1 MKKLLFA
8 ISSFAALCAISCTTG
23 HDNVETVTM
32 REVTMTITSAIKSDY
47 ISEDNTRVSYDDIAA
62 SWEQGDVINACF
74 VTDQGQK
81 IEGTFTATADGNTT
95 DFIGTI
101 SVPEANTTITKVFAY
116 YSGDNIGGITLN
128 HEGNGSL
135 EFDMPVVQDGD
146 ITKHNMGVA
155 VLNESFV
162 IESTVETVELPAGL
176 VFSPIFSR
184 LDIVL
189 EGFDGQ
195 TIRDIQI
202 YITDMQNNRPENFH
216 AHAVMDLTTGQTVY
230 SGDDEM
236 VRISPVEQ
244 KSEYWA
250 SLLPLDVT
258 TEPSKLDVVIFA
270 DKKYTASF
278 AVKDIEIGMRYR
290 VTVNTGTANTE
301 EITYVNGDNFG
312 ELINANKN
320 GNFVMSEDIT
330 WTDVSIPVIE
340 DFEGTFDGNGHTI
353 DVSNATGSGSM
364 MQGGIFNTTTGDAS
378 IKNLN
383 VEGGD
388 RAIDMAEGGYIV
400 GKVNSGTLTLDNI
413 HVKGNIIATRIDGA
427 THLFAGGLV
436 GFVPSNS
443 IITANNCS
451 FSGSVTVDQDELWTN
466 PSMKNAYVGGLV
478 GSIETGGTFSIES
491 DYSGNEV
498 GNASTITNCTVY
510 DATITNTRR
519 GSTDGPSWGIATN
532 KELYTGGIAGRC
544 SGIISNCVI
553 KNSTIKGI
561 DDGNGSGKQ
570 AKPVLG
576 NDWYEN
582 TNNANNTYT
591 NVTVNGTLR
600 NGTYNAGPKYSDL

>member
-1 MKKLLFA
+1 
-8 ISSFAALCAISCTTG
+8 
-23 HDNVETVTM
+23 
-32 REVTMTITSAIKSDY
+32 MTITSAIKSDY

-388 RAIDMAEGGYIV
+388 RAIDMAEGGYLV

-413 HVKGNIIATRIDGA
+413 HVNGHITATRNDDA
-427 THLFAGGLV
+427 KHLFAGGIV
-436 GFVPSNS
+436 GFVPTGSA
-443 IITANNCS
+443 IIANNCS
-451 FSGSVTVDQDELWTN
+451 FKGSVTIEQTTTLWRDV
-466 PSMKNAYVGGLV
+466 KNAYAGGIV
-478 GSIETGGTFSIES
+478 GSVETGGTFSGS
-491 DYSGNEV
+491 DYQGSEA
-498 GNASTITNCTVY
+498 GNASSITNCTVE
-510 DATITNTRR
+510 AIINNT
-519 GSTDGPSWGIATN
+519 SNANWGADIYN
-532 KELYTGGIAGRC
+532 QEIYTGGIAGRC
-544 SGIISNCVI
+544 TGIIANCQVI
-553 KNSTIKGI
+553 NSTITGLEE
-561 DDGNGSGKQ
+561 GNGSGRQ
-570 AKPVLG
+570 AKPILG
-576 NDWYEN
+576 NDWHEN

>member
-23 HDNVETVTM
+23 HDNAETVTM

-195 TIRDIQI
+195 TIKDIQI

-388 RAIDMAEGGYIV
+388 RAIDMAEGGYLV

-413 HVKGNIIATRIDGA
+413 HVNGHITATRNDDA
-427 THLFAGGLV
+427 KHLFAGGIV
-436 GFVPSNS
+436 GFVPTGSA
-443 IITANNCS
+443 IIANNCS
-451 FSGSVTVDQDELWTN
+451 FKGSVTIEQTTTLWRDV
-466 PSMKNAYVGGLV
+466 KNAYAGGIV
-478 GSIETGGTFSIES
+478 GSVETGGTFSGS
-491 DYSGNEV
+491 DYQGSEA
-498 GNASTITNCTVY
+498 GNASSITNCTVE
-510 DATITNTRR
+510 AIINNT
-519 GSTDGPSWGIATN
+519 SNANWGADIYN
-532 KELYTGGIAGRC
+532 QEIYTGGIAGRC
-544 SGIISNCVI
+544 TGIIANCQVI
-553 KNSTIKGI
+553 NSTITGLEE
-561 DDGNGSGKQ
+561 GNGSGRQ
-570 AKPVLG
+570 AKPILG
-576 NDWYEN
+576 NDWHEN

>member
-23 HDNVETVTM
+23 HDNAETVTM
-32 REVTMTITSAIKSDY
+32 REVTITITSAIKSDY

-216 AHAVMDLTTGQTVY
+216 AHAVMDLATGQTVY

-236 VRISPVEQ
+236 VRISPIEQ

-388 RAIDMAEGGYIV
+388 RAIDMAEGGYLV

-413 HVKGNIIATRIDGA
+413 HVNGHITATRNDDA
-427 THLFAGGLV
+427 KHLFAGGIV
-436 GFVPSNS
+436 GFVPTGSA
-443 IITANNCS
+443 IIANNCS
-451 FSGSVTVDQDELWTN
+451 FKGSVTIEQTATWWRDV
-466 PSMKNAYVGGLV
+466 KNAYAGGIV
-478 GSIETGGTFSIES
+478 GSVETGRSFSVSPNYQGSE
-491 DYSGNEV
+491 D
-498 GNASTITNCTVY
+498 GNASSITNCTVE
-510 DATITNTRR
+510 AVINNTSNASS
-519 GSTDGPSWGIATN
+519 GLDIYNTEI
-532 KELYTGGIAGRC
+532 YTGGIAGRC
-544 SGIISNCVI
+544 SGIISNCQVI
-553 KNSTIKGI
+553 NSTITGFEG
-561 DDGNGSGKQ
+561 GNGSGRQ
-570 AKPVLG
+570 AKPILG

-600 NGTYNAGPKYSDL
+600 TGTYNAGPKYSDL

>member
-8 ISSFAALCAISCTTG
+8 ISSFAALCATSCTTS
-23 HDNVETVTM
+23 DNNADMVSM

-47 ISEDNTRVSYDDIAA
+47 ISEDQTRVSYNDLEA

-116 YSGDNIGGITLN
+116 YSGDNIGDITLN
-128 HEGNGSL
+128 HEGNGLL

-216 AHAVMDLTTGQTVY
+216 AHAVMDLTTGETVY
-230 SGDDEM
+230 SGDDKM
-236 VRISPVEQ
+236 VRITPSEQ

-258 TEPSKLDVVIFA
+258 TEPSKLDVIVLA
-270 DKKYTASF
+270 DRKYTASF
-278 AVKDIEIGMRYR
+278 AVNDIKIGMRYR
-290 VTVNTGTANTE
+290 VTVNAATANAE
-301 EITYVNGDNFG
+301 DITYVNGDNLE
-312 ELINANKN
+312 ELINENKS
-320 GNFVMSEDIT
+320 GNFILSEDIT
-330 WTDVSIPVIE
+330 WSGVPIPVIE
-340 DFEGTFDGNGHTI
+340 NFAGTFDGNGHTI

-388 RAIDMAEGGYIV
+388 RAIDMAEGGYLV

-436 GFVPSNS
+436 GFVPANS
-443 IITANNCS
+443 VITVNDCS

-466 PSMKNAYVGGLV
+466 ISMKNAYVGGIV
-478 GSIETGGTFSIES
+478 GAVETGGTFAIEG
-491 DYSGNEV
+491 DYNGNEV

-544 SGIISNCVI
+544 SGIISNCAI
-553 KNSTIKGI
+553 TNSTIKGI
-561 DDGNGSGKQ
+561 ENGNGSGKQ
-570 AKPVLG
+570 AKPILG

>member
-23 HDNVETVTM
+23 HDNAETVTM

-258 TEPSKLDVVIFA
+258 TEPSKLDVIVFA

-364 MQGGIFNTTTGDAS
+364 LQGGIFNTTTGDAS

-388 RAIDMAEGGYIV
+388 RAIDMAEGGYLV

-436 GFVPSNS
+436 GFVPANS
-443 IITANNCS
+443 VITVNDCS

-466 PSMKNAYVGGLV
+466 ISMKNAYVGGIV
-478 GSIETGGTFSIES
+478 GAVETGGTFAIEG
-491 DYSGNEV
+491 DYNGNEV

-544 SGIISNCVI
+544 SGIISNCAI
-553 KNSTIKGI
+553 TNSTIKGI
-561 DDGNGSGKQ
+561 ENGNGSGKQ
-570 AKPVLG
+570 AKPILG

-600 NGTYNAGPKYSDL
+600 NGTYNAGPKYSDI

>member
-23 HDNVETVTM
+23 HDNAETVTM

-340 DFEGTFDGNGHTI
+340 NFEGTFDGNGHTI

-388 RAIDMAEGGYIV
+388 RAIDMAEGGYLV

-413 HVKGNIIATRIDGA
+413 HVNGHITATRNDDA
-427 THLFAGGLV
+427 KHLFAGGIV
-436 GFVPSNS
+436 GFVPTGSA
-443 IITANNCS
+443 IIANNCS
-451 FSGSVTVDQDELWTN
+451 FKGSVTIEQHASLW
-466 PSMKNAYVGGLV
+466 MYVKNAYAGGIV
-478 GSIETGGTFSIES
+478 GSVETGGTFSGS
-491 DYSGNEV
+491 DYQGSEA
-498 GNASTITNCTVY
+498 GNASSITNCTVEAIINNTS
-510 DATITNTRR
+510 DADLGVDWRNTE
-519 GSTDGPSWGIATN
+519 I
-532 KELYTGGIAGRC
+532 YTGGIAGRC
-544 SGIISNCVI
+544 SGIISNCQVI
-553 KNSTIKGI
+553 NSTITGLEA
-561 DDGNGSGKQ
+561 GNGSGRQ
-570 AKPVLG
+570 AKPILG
-576 NDWYEN
+576 NDWHEN

>member
-8 ISSFAALCAISCTTG
+8 ISSFAALCATSCTTS
-23 HDNVETVTM
+23 DNNADMVSM

-47 ISEDNTRVSYDDIAA
+47 ISEDQTRVSYNDLEA

-116 YSGDNIGGITLN
+116 YSGDNIGGITLD

-146 ITKHNMGVA
+146 ITKHNMGIA
-155 VLNESFV
+155 VLNENFV

-189 EGFDGQ
+189 EGLDSQ

-216 AHAVMDLTTGQTVY
+216 AHAVMDLTTGETVY
-230 SGDDEM
+230 SGDDKM
-236 VRISPVEQ
+236 VRITPSEQ
-244 KSEYWA
+244 KNEYWA

-258 TEPSKLDVVIFA
+258 TEPSKLDVIVLA
-270 DKKYTASF
+270 DRKYTASF
-278 AVKDIEIGMRYR
+278 AVNDIKIGMRYR
-290 VTVNTGTANTE
+290 VTVNAATANAE
-301 EITYVNGDNFG
+301 DITYVNGDNLE

-330 WTDVSIPVIE
+330 WSGVPIPVIE
-340 DFEGTFDGNGHTI
+340 NFAGTFDGNGHTI
-353 DVSNATGSGSM
+353 DLSNATGSGSM
-364 MQGGIFNTTTGDAS
+364 LQGGIFNTTTGNAT
-378 IKNLN
+378 IKNFN

-388 RAIDMAEGGYIV
+388 RDIEMAEGGYIV
-400 GKVNSGTLTLDNI
+400 GVVNSGTLTLENI
-413 HVKGNIIATRIDGA
+413 HVNGHIMATRHDDA
-427 THLFAGGLV
+427 SHLFAGGLV
-436 GFVPSNS
+436 GFVPTGSA
-443 IITANNCS
+443 IVANNCS
-451 FSGSVTVDQDELWTN
+451 FKGSVTIEQTATWWRDV
-466 PSMKNAYVGGLV
+466 KNAYAGGIV
-478 GSIETGGTFSIES
+478 GSVETGGTFSGS
-491 DYSGNEV
+491 DYNGSEA
-498 GNASTITNCTVY
+498 GNASSITNCTVE
-510 DATITNTRR
+510 AIINNT
-519 GSTDGPSWGIATN
+519 SNANWGVDIYN
-532 KELYTGGIAGRC
+532 QEIYTGGIAGRC
-544 SGIISNCVI
+544 TGIIANCQVI
-553 KNSTIKGI
+553 NSTITGLEE
-561 DDGNGSGKQ
+561 GNGSGRQ
-570 AKPVLG
+570 AKPILG
-576 NDWYEN
+576 NDWHEN

>member
-23 HDNVETVTM
+23 HDNAETVTM

-47 ISEDNTRVSYDDIAA
+47 ISEDQTRVSYNDLEA

-95 DFIGTI
+95 DFTGTI
-101 SVPEANTTITKVFAY
+101 AVPQANTTITKVFAY
-116 YSGDNIGGITLN
+116 YSGDNISGITLN

-162 IESTVETVELPAGL
+162 IESTAETVELPAGL

-258 TEPSKLDVVIFA
+258 TEPSKLDVVVLA
-270 DKKYTASF
+270 DRKYTASF
-278 AVKDIEIGMRYR
+278 AVNDIKIGMRYR
-290 VTVNTGTANTE
+290 VTVNAATANAE
-301 EITYVNGDNFG
+301 DITYVNGDNLE
-312 ELINANKN
+312 ELINENKS
-320 GNFVMSEDIT
+320 GNFILSEDIT
-330 WTDVSIPVIE
+330 WSGVPIPVIE
-340 DFEGTFDGNGHTI
+340 NFAGTFDGNGHTI

-364 MQGGIFNTTTGDAS
+364 MQGGIFKTTTGDAS

-388 RAIDMAEGGYIV
+388 RDIEMAEGGYIV
-400 GKVNSGTLTLDNI
+400 GKVNSGTLTLENI
-413 HVKGNIIATRIDGA
+413 HVNGHIMATRHDDA
-427 THLFAGGLV
+427 SHLFAGGLV
-436 GFVPSNS
+436 GFVPTGSA
-443 IITANNCS
+443 IVANNCS
-451 FSGSVTVDQDELWTN
+451 FKGSVTIEQTATWWRDV
-466 PSMKNAYVGGLV
+466 KNAYAGGIV
-478 GSIETGGTFSIES
+478 GSVETNKDSFSGS
-491 DYSGNEV
+491 DEYQGSAA
-498 GNASTITNCTVY
+498 GNASSITNCTVE
-510 DATITNTRR
+510 AIINNT
-519 GSTDGPSWGIATN
+519 SNANWGADIYN
-532 KELYTGGIAGRC
+532 QEIYTGGIAGRC
-544 SGIISNCVI
+544 TGIIANCQVS
-553 KNSTIKGI
+553 NSTITGLEE
-561 DDGNGSGKQ
+561 GNGSGRQ
-570 AKPVLG
+570 AKPILG
-576 NDWYEN
+576 NDWHEN

>member
-23 HDNVETVTM
+23 HDNAETVTM

-47 ISEDNTRVSYDDIAA
+47 IPEDNTRVSYDDITA

-116 YSGDNIGGITLN
+116 YSGDNIGDITLN
-128 HEGNGSL
+128 HEGNGLL

-202 YITDMQNNRPENFH
+202 CITDMQNNRPENFY
-216 AHAVMDLTTGQTVY
+216 AHAAMDLTTGETVY
-230 SGDDEM
+230 SGDDKM
-236 VRISPVEQ
+236 VRITPSEQ
-244 KSEYWA
+244 KNEYWA

-258 TEPSKLDVVIFA
+258 TEPSKLDVVVLA
-270 DKKYTASF
+270 DRKYTASF
-278 AVKDIEIGMRYR
+278 AVNDIKIGMRYR
-290 VTVNTGTANTE
+290 VTVNAATANAE
-301 EITYVNGDNFG
+301 DITYVNGDNLE
-312 ELINANKN
+312 ELINENKS
-320 GNFVMSEDIT
+320 GNFILSEDIT
-330 WTDVSIPVIE
+330 WSGVPIPVIE
-340 DFEGTFDGNGHTI
+340 NFAGTFDGNGHTI

-388 RAIDMAEGGYIV
+388 RDIEMAEGGYIV

-413 HVKGNIIATRIDGA
+413 HVNGHITATRHDDA
-427 THLFAGGLV
+427 SHLFAGGLV
-436 GFVPSNS
+436 GFVPTGSA
-443 IITANNCS
+443 IVANNCS
-451 FSGSVTVDQDELWTN
+451 FKGSVTIEQDESLWRN
-466 PSMKNAYVGGLV
+466 IKNAYAGGIV
-478 GSIETGGTFSIES
+478 GSVETGGTFSGS
-491 DYSGNEV
+491 DSEA
-498 GNASTITNCTVY
+498 GNASSITNCTVE
-510 DATITNTRR
+510 AVITNT
-519 GSTDGPSWGIATN
+519 TN
-532 KELYTGGIAGRC
+532 VNAGFDIYNQEIYTGGIAGRC
-544 SGIISNCVI
+544 TGIISNCQVI
-553 KNSTIKGI
+553 NSTITGLDKS
-561 DDGNGSGKQ
+561 NGSGRQ
-570 AKPVLG
+570 AKPIVG
-576 NDWYEN
+576 NDWHEN